1 MTPPEC
7 PPGMESVAHLEA
19 HLWPE
24 SHTVSTLL
32 RKQWKSE
39 HHTMH
44 YKKRHS
50 QVQSK
55 IQSGLP
61 KANEEVA
68 RDQAREASTAHI
80 HCRDELGLPQPPA
93 APCRPSRSSTQ
104 CPKHSTTPDSSTG
117 LSCVVPETLPART
130 LEFTEKWRPWKA
142 KLIASRPFSQCD
154 RAGI

>member
-1 MTPPEC
+1 
-7 PPGMESVAHLEA
+7 MESVAHLEA

-32 RKQWKSE
+32 CKQWKSE

-61 KANEEVA
+61 KASEEVA
-68 RDQAREASTAHI
+68 RGQAREASTSHI
-80 HCRDELGLPQPPA
+80 HCRDKLGSAPVPCCPLQAKQERHSMPQKLYYPRQQYWFEL
-93 APCRPSRSSTQ
+93 C
-104 CPKHSTTPDSSTG
+104 CP
-117 LSCVVPETLPART
+117 
-130 LEFTEKWRPWKA
+130 
-142 KLIASRPFSQCD
+142 
-154 RAGI
+154 